1 MSGQG
6 NQTAD
11 VAIIGCG
18 LVGSVAARVLAAAG
32 ARVVLVDAGTPMSAM
47 AGTHLRNLPASK
59 LDNGFYRQ
67 LVRAQLRPAAGTQTS
82 HGLPAARLTAIL
94 GGMGT
99 VWNCVAMR
107 MNAVEQWPGIAPPE
121 WDRLYHRAEQSLA
134 V

>member
-67 LVRAQLRPAAGTQTS
+67 LGYREAGVIPGYTTDAAG
-82 HGLPAARLTAIL
+82 
-94 GGMGT
+94 
-99 VWNCVAMR
+99 
-107 MNAVEQWPGIAPPE
+107 
-121 WDRLYHRAEQSLA
+121 DRRDHVSMYRQLSI
-134 V
+134 